1 MKLIQFREPGPPG
14 VMQYVDAPIPEP
26 KPGEVVVRAHSIG
39 VGIPDTLIRAG
50 TYNWMPP
57 LPATPGTELSGVIER
72 VGAGV
77 TQRKVGQHVY
87 ASARERPHRGGHY
100 ADYVATP
107 AEATF
112 VLPDTVDLEA
122 AATLANYQVGY
133 HMLRDAARAAAGQ
146 TILIYAA
153 AGGMGNA
160 LIDLAL
166 AWGLT
171 IIGVVSSA
179 EKARFARDLGAH
191 HVIDR
196 KSENVAE
203 RVKSLTGGR
212 GVDLVIDPV
221 AGPSV
226 AGNLALLAPMGM
238 LVVYGGL
245 GGRNHG
251 DVLAAMRGLGRICPA
266 IRSFSIH
273 AWDHLHEER
282 RAGVRA
288 LIAMLEEGKL
298 HPRIHAR
305 LKLAE
310 AKRAHELLESGV
322 VMGKL
327 LLQP

>member
-1 MKLIQFREPGPPG
+1 MKLIEFREPGPPS
-14 VMQYVDAPIPEP
+14 VLQSRDAPIPTPRE
-26 KPGEVVVRAHSIG
+26 GEVVVRAHSMG

-50 TYNWMPP
+50 TYGWMPP
-57 LPATPGTELSGVIER
+57 LPATPGTEMSGTIEA
-72 VGAGV
+72 VGPGV
-77 TQRKVGQHVY
+77 TSRRIGQRVY
-87 ASARERPHRGGHY
+87 TSARERPHRGGHY
-100 ADYVATP
+100 AEYIATP

-112 VLPDTVDLEA
+112 VLPDSADLEA

-133 HMLRDAARAAAGQ
+133 HMLRDAVRVMKGQ

-160 LIDLAL
+160 LIDLSL

-171 IIGVVSSA
+171 IIGIVSTD
-179 EKARFARDLGAH
+179 EKTRFARDLGAH
-191 HVIDR
+191 HVVNR
-196 KSENVAE
+196 KTDDIAE
-203 RVKSLTGGR
+203 RIKSLTDGR
-212 GVDLVIDPV
+212 GVDVIIDPV
-221 AGPSV
+221 GGPTV

-238 LVVYGGL
+238 LAIYGGL

-251 DVLAAMRGLGRICPA
+251 DVLAAMRGLGRISPA

-273 AWDHLHEER
+273 AWDHLVEER
-282 RAGVRA
+282 RAGMRA
-288 LIAMLEEGKL
+288 LIDMLGAGLL

-305 LKLAE
+305 LKLSDAR
-310 AKRAHELLESGV
+310 KAHELLESGV

>member
-14 VMQYVDAPIPEP
+14 VMQYVDVPMPEP
-26 KPGEVVVRAHSIG
+26 KPGEVLVRAHSIG

-77 TQRKVGQHVY
+77 TSRRVGQHVY

-100 ADYVATP
+100 AEYVATP

-112 VLPDTVDLEA
+112 VLADTVDLEA

-133 HMLRDAARAAAGQ
+133 HMLRDAARAAPGQ

-171 IIGVVSSA
+171 AIGVVSNA

-196 KSENVAE
+196 KTEDVGE
-203 RVKSLTGGR
+203 RVKSMTGGR

-221 AGPSV
+221 AGPTV

-238 LVVYGGL
+238 LVIYGGL

-251 DVLAAMRGLGRICPA
+251 DVLAQMRGLGRICPA

-282 RAGVRA
+282 RAGMRA

-305 LKLAE
+305 VKLAE